1 MSEICL
7 TSYVPSG
14 QSASGTRLTS
24 KVPTLE
30 AIKKKRK
37 ELNRN
42 YLLFIYFSDMISRSL
57 LMYYIQEHFFVNFFP
72 KNINYTVSVS

>member
-1 MSEICL
+1 MPGICL

-14 QSASGTRLTS
+14 QSASGTRLIS

-37 ELNRN
+37 EL
-42 YLLFIYFSDMISRSL
+42 I
-57 LMYYIQEHFFVNFFP
+57 
-72 KNINYTVSVS
+72 